1 MLEKS
6 ELLQENAALVT
17 LLRTIDK
24 SRDTWSS
31 IAEKVV
37 RQGSA
42 IQVFEHELDPQH
54 HRLDDPDE
62 DDEYDDRTQMMLLG
76 EDEVPVTTQRR
87 AQLLQAHEEAETLV
101 RNWEKQGLDMV
112 SVLDE
117 RYPLSL
123 REVVDMPPF
132 LFSKGRFLSPNQ
144 QDMGV
149 SVVGSRNAGSEAL
162 HFASDVAT
170 MLVSKGLTVIAGLA
184 LGVDAEAHRRALE
197 ERGRTVAFIGT
208 GIGKYYPAK
217 NRELQEL
224 IERKGQVFS
233 QFWPWQGPTKWTF
246 PARNATM
253 SGYGIATV
261 IVEAHEYSG
270 TRVQARQAQHH
281 GRPVIIRDAVV
292 DHTQWGERL
301 AHKPNVY
308 VVSNVDD
315 VASAINSIQKV
326 NGELQD
332 AINGL
337 VAQAS
342 AYADHVGVG

>member
-1 MLEKS
+1 MLNTS
-6 ELLQENAALVT
+6 ELLQENAALVA
-17 LLRTIDK
+17 LLRSIDK
-24 SRDTWSS
+24 SHDTWSS

-62 DDEYDDRTQMMLLG
+62 DAEYDDRSQTTLLG
-76 EDEVPVTTQRR
+76 EDDLPITTQRR
-87 AQLLQAHEEAETLV
+87 VQLLQAHKEAETLV
-101 RNWEKQGLDMV
+101 HDWGKQGLDMV

-149 SVVGSRNAGSEAL
+149 SVVGPEAL

-184 LGVDAEAHRRALE
+184 LGVDAEAHHRALQE
-197 ERGRTVAFIGT
+197 HGRTVAFIGT

-217 NRELQEL
+217 NRHLQEL

-281 GRPVIIRDAVV
+281 GRPIIMRDAVV
-292 DHTQWGERL
+292 DHTEWGKRL
-301 AHKPNVY
+301 VDKPNVY
-308 VVSNVDD
+308 VVSNVDE
-315 VASAINSIQKV
+315 VANAINSIQEV
-326 NGELQD
+326 NSDLQD
-332 AINGL
+332 AINGI

-342 AYADHVGVG
+342 AYANSVGMG

>member
-1 MLEKS
+1 
-6 ELLQENAALVT
+6 
-17 LLRTIDK
+17 
-24 SRDTWSS
+24 
-31 IAEKVV
+31 
-37 RQGSA
+37 
-42 IQVFEHELDPQH
+42 
-54 HRLDDPDE
+54 
-62 DDEYDDRTQMMLLG
+62 MLLG
-76 EDEVPVTTQRR
+76 EDDVPVTTQRR
-87 AQLLQAHEEAETLV
+87 VQLLQAHEEAETLV

-197 ERGRTVAFIGT
+197 EHGRTVAFIGT

>member
-6 ELLQENAALVT
+6 ELLQENAALVA

-24 SRDTWSS
+24 SHDTWSS
-31 IAEKVV
+31 TAEKVV

-197 ERGRTVAFIGT
+197 EHGRTVAFIGT

>member
-6 ELLQENAALVT
+6 ELLQENAALVA

-62 DDEYDDRTQMMLLG
+62 DDEYGDRTQMMLLG
-76 EDEVPVTTQRR
+76 EDDVPVTRQRR
-87 AQLLQAHEEAETLV
+87 VQLLQAHKEAEASV
-101 RNWEKQGLDMV
+101 HNWEKQGLDMV

-144 QDMGV
+144 QDLGV

-184 LGVDAEAHRRALE
+184 LGVDAEAHHRALQE
-197 ERGRTVAFIGT
+197 HGRTVAFIGT
-208 GIGKYYPAK
+208 GIEKYYPAK
-217 NRELQEL
+217 NRQLQDL

-233 QFWPWQGPTKWTF
+233 QFWPWQEPTKWTF

-261 IVEAHEYSG
+261 IVEAHKYSG

-281 GRPVIIRDAVV
+281 GRPIIIRDVVV
-292 DHTQWGERL
+292 DHTKWGNRL

-315 VASAINSIQKV
+315 VARAINSIQRV
-326 NGELQD
+326 DGELQD
-332 AINGL
+332 AIKGL
-337 VAQAS
+337 ITQAS
-342 AYADHVGVG
+342 AYAKRVLLV

>member
-1 MLEKS
+1 MLKKS
-6 ELLQENAALVT
+6 ELLQENTALVA

-24 SRDTWSS
+24 SHNTWSS

-62 DDEYDDRTQMMLLG
+62 DDEYDDLIQSTLLG
-76 EDEVPVTTQRR
+76 EDDIPITTQRR
-87 AQLLQAHEEAETLV
+87 VQLLQAHKEAEALV
-101 RNWEKQGLDMV
+101 HDWDKQGLDMV

-144 QDMGV
+144 QDLGV

-184 LGVDAEAHRRALE
+184 LGVDAEAHHRALQE
-197 ERGRTVAFIGT
+197 HGRTVAFIGT

-217 NRELQEL
+217 NRQLQDL

-233 QFWPWQGPTKWTF
+233 QFGLGRSPQSGPF
-246 PARNATM
+246 L
-253 SGYGIATV
+253 
-261 IVEAHEYSG
+261 
-270 TRVQARQAQHH
+270 RVM
-281 GRPVIIRDAVV
+281 P
-292 DHTQWGERL
+292 
-301 AHKPNVY
+301 P
-308 VVSNVDD
+308 
-315 VASAINSIQKV
+315 
-326 NGELQD
+326 
-332 AINGL
+332 
-337 VAQAS
+337 
-342 AYADHVGVG
+342 

>member
-1 MLEKS
+1 MLKKS
-6 ELLQENAALVT
+6 ELLQENAALVA
-17 LLRTIDK
+17 LLRTIDN

-37 RQGSA
+37 RQGRA

-62 DDEYDDRTQMMLLG
+62 NDEYGDRTQMMLLE
-76 EDEVPVTTQRR
+76 EDDVPVTTQRR
-87 AQLLQAHEEAETLV
+87 VQLLQAHKEAEALV
-101 RNWEKQGLDMV
+101 HNWEKQGLDMV

-144 QDMGV
+144 QDLGV
-149 SVVGSRNAGSEAL
+149 SVVGSRNAGPEAL

-184 LGVDAEAHRRALE
+184 LGVDAEAHHRALQE
-197 ERGRTVAFIGT
+197 HGRTVAFIGT

-217 NRELQEL
+217 NRHLQEL
-224 IERKGQVFS
+224 IEHNGQVFS

-281 GRPVIIRDAVV
+281 GRPIIIRDVVV
-292 DHTQWGERL
+292 DHTEWGNRL

-315 VASAINSIQKV
+315 VARAINSIQKV
-326 NGELQD
+326 NGELQV

-337 VAQAS
+337 IAQAS
-342 AYADHVGVG
+342 AYAKRVLLV

>member
-6 ELLQENAALVT
+6 ELLQENAALVA
-17 LLRTIDK
+17 LLRAIDK

-197 ERGRTVAFIGT
+197 EHGRTVAFIGT

-281 GRPVIIRDAVV
+281 GRPIIMRDAVV
-292 DHTQWGERL
+292 DHTEWGKRL
-301 AHKPNVY
+301 VDKPNVY
-308 VVSNVDD
+308 VVSNVDE
-315 VASAINSIQKV
+315 VANAIDSIQEV
-326 NGELQD
+326 NSDLQD
-332 AINGL
+332 AINGI

-342 AYADHVGVG
+342 AYANSVGVG

>member
-1 MLEKS
+1 MLKKS
-6 ELLQENAALVT
+6 ELLQENAALIA
-17 LLRTIDK
+17 LLRTIGK
-24 SRDTWSS
+24 SHDTWSS
-31 IAEKVV
+31 IPEKVA

-62 DDEYDDRTQMMLLG
+62 DDEYGDRTQMMLLG
-76 EDEVPVTTQRR
+76 EDDVPVTTQRR
-87 AQLLQAHEEAETLV
+87 VQLLQAHKEAEALV
-101 RNWEKQGLDMV
+101 HNWEKHGLDMV

-144 QDMGV
+144 QDLGV
-149 SVVGSRNAGSEAL
+149 SVVGSRNAGPEAL

-184 LGVDAEAHRRALE
+184 LGVDAEAHHRALQE
-197 ERGRTVAFIGT
+197 HGRTVAFIGT

-217 NRELQEL
+217 NRQLQDL
-224 IERKGQVFS
+224 IGRKGQVFS
-233 QFWPWQGPTKWTF
+233 QFWPWQEPAKWTF

-281 GRPVIIRDAVV
+281 GRPIIIRDVVV
-292 DHTQWGERL
+292 DHTEWGNRL

-315 VASAINSIQKV
+315 VARAINSIQRV
-326 NGELQD
+326 NGELRD

-337 VAQAS
+337 IAQAS
-342 AYADHVGVG
+342 DYAKRVLLV